1 MFKIKS
7 MRKISC
13 LYWALA
19 LMAGACSDDKDDEN
33 VSERQEIQ
41 IRYEVN
47 QARMEARS
55 SVSGFEVGEKVH
67 LYIAERT
74 EENTPAAPTDENLY
88 MMTCGTD
95 GMLTFEDGGEHLYPE
110 NPIDLYAFYQKG
122 LTTEQGDLTAVTVS
136 VQADQNAEGA
146 EEKSDFLYAE
156 AKEGFGNST
165 DPIKLTFDHQFA
177 RLHFT
182 FKTNTPEQV
191 VLNELS
197 AVEIQGVVTDGT
209 FNVQTGEF
217 TLGSAEGNI
226 MACLTGSSN
235 GEATAIIVPQTLKEG
250 ATFSFTVGEEEF
262 TYTMPTEERDFAKGT
277 QYNYTVT
284 LDKYAELPQQQ
295 VQVESSVGFWGEEE
309 REITLSKGET
319 VKVTLSDVAEGV
331 TITKADLY
339 FGGGI
344 VQEGVTVTD
353 NKMEIVYPLLS
364 EDGKVTLEQAHFY
377 TSAGEEFDYYFVE
390 KELKGNGTDVLALT
404 PPEVGASWGEGVVF
418 VVGEVTGYDWKLHEF
433 KTDQTGINAYRGR
446 IVADNDFT
454 PKLAWSNSPKA
465 INDVIGMVD
474 TIDGMKNIQVL
485 KTFIEENNENVED
498 YPLYQAV
505 LELDGWYVPSS
516 NEMRF
521 LLVNQKLINSILQE
535 RRGELLDY
543 KKYAYITSTEFAPY
557 VSVEGSTK
565 HNYMS
570 RLYYNMTPVGGVPT
584 PLQKDAASANIRLV
598 KAF

>member
-1 MFKIKS
+1 MKKTNYLF
-7 MRKISC
+7 
-13 LYWALA
+13 WALV
-19 LMAGACSDDKDDEN
+19 LMAGACSDDKDGEN
-33 VSERQEIQ
+33 VSGRQEIQ

-55 SVSGFEVGEKVH
+55 SVSGLKVGEKVH

-74 EENTPAAPTDENLY
+74 EESKPAAPTDENLY

-95 GMLTFEDGGEHLYPE
+95 GMLTFDDGGEHLYPE
-110 NPIDLYAFYQKG
+110 SPIDLYAFYQKG

-226 MACLTGSSN
+226 MACLTGSSD
-235 GEATAIIVPQTLKEG
+235 GEASAIIVPQTLKEG
-250 ATFSFTVGEEEF
+250 ATFRFTVGGEEF
-262 TYTMPTEERDFAKGT
+262 VYTVPAEERDFAKRT

-353 NKMEIVYPLLS
+353 NKIEIVYPLLS
-364 EDGKVTLEQAHFY
+364 PEEKVTLEQAHFY

-418 VVGEVTGYDWKLHEF
+418 VVGEVLAYN
-433 KTDQTGINAYRGR
+433 KTTHSFETNMDGINAYRGR
-446 IVADNDFT
+446 ILSGEELTDI
-454 PKLAWSNSPKA
+454 AWTTSSRA
-465 INDVIGMVD
+465 INTVIGMTD
-474 TIDGMKNIQVL
+474 SINGMQNLQIL
-485 KTFIEENNENVED
+485 KDFIEEGNESLD
-498 YPLYQAV
+498 AYPLYKTISK
-505 LELDGWYVPSS
+505 LNGWYIPSS
-516 NEMRF
+516 NEMRYI
-521 LLVNQKLINSILQE
+521 VKNQDVLNPTLQE
-535 RRGELLDY
+535 KEGLTINGTL
-543 KKYAYITSTEFAPY
+543 KYMTSTEFARYSTSNSKIKMCY
-557 VSVEGSTK
+557 VSTAFSPDLSKFG
-565 HNYMS
+565 NI
-570 RLYYNMTPVGGVPT
+570 N
-584 PLQKDAASANIRLV
+584 KDAGNLKVRLV